1 MFLSHCY
8 VPLLGPMLEQVP
20 EFIFY
25 KLTEIGD
32 TVDIEK
38 FLNLLFF

>member
-1 MFLSHCY
+1 
-8 VPLLGPMLEQVP
+8 MLEQVP

-32 TVDIEK
+32 TVDIER
-38 FLNLLFF
+38 FLNLLFLLIPHAH